1 MHRVSDPDWVQGGK
15 ALTPAEADH
24 RLHEWAVWVRTGD
37 GADLSWPH
45 STAFGR
51 MIVPDPHEPR
61 EPCDYERAAAT
72 DRVIAQLPGRLRHFL
87 KVHYLDTDTP
97 TIAKARRAGLKR
109 AAYAARLFRVQV
121 IVAYR
126 LTPACQGGTR
136 AQDASSP
143 EGRTA

>member
-1 MHRVSDPDWVQGGK
+1 MS
-15 ALTPAEADH
+15 PAEADQ

-45 STAFGR
+45 ATPFGR
-51 MIVPDPHEPR
+51 LIVPDPVEPR
-61 EPCDYERAAAT
+61 EACDHERAAAT

-87 KVHYLDTDTP
+87 KVHYLDVTTP

-109 AAYAARLFRVQV
+109 HTYAARLFKVQV

-126 LTPACQGGTR
+126 LTPTCQGVISGQHVYR
-136 AQDASSP
+136 P